1 MKHIAIIAASF
12 LAALFCLLGSGCAS
26 MGASS
31 TEPLLSAAG
40 FVSRAPENAKQQEL
54 YNQLPPYK
62 VHRATHQGKVIYAY
76 KDEKKGLAYVGN
88 DQAYQRYQQ
97 LAVQRRIAADNYAAA
112 EMSRDAAYGWY
123 GYYGPYVGARP
134 VVVIRR

>member
-1 MKHIAIIAASF
+1 MKRIVILLLALSAAVCGVLS
-12 LAALFCLLGSGCAS
+12 SGCAS
-26 MGASS
+26 MGAPS

-40 FVSRAPENAKQQEL
+40 FVSRTPENPKQQNL

-62 VHRATHQGKVIYAY
+62 VHRATYQGKVIYAY

-88 DQAYQRYQQ
+88 EQAYQRYQQ

-134 VVVIRR
+134 VVIIRR